1 MCTGSVLLNPSASS
15 VKANKDRM
23 LKYKA
28 LAAAFLYPER
38 KELVSEP
45 RPFFKDE
52 GECKKRRGEYD
63 HLFRHSEIWLYG
75 AEYIAENEFQR
86 ARILSDIAGFYKA
99 FGLETDKDRP
109 DMLVSEL
116 EFMYYLLYKEINAP
130 DNQKAAICQDAQRKF
145 FNEHLYPAAKKI
157 SKKIISQAKSG
168 FYPEVCQNLLKFLES
183 EKKVFAK

>member
-1 MCTGSVLLNPSASS
+1 MTKTSMCTGSALLNPSTSL
-15 VKANKDRM
+15 KDRM

-28 LAAAFLYPER
+28 LANAFLYPEK
-38 KELVSEP
+38 KELVSE
-45 RPFFKDE
+45 
-52 GECKKRRGEYD
+52 YD
-63 HLFRHSEIWLYG
+63 RLFRRSEVWLYG

-116 EFMYYLLYKEINAP
+116 EFMHYLLYKEINAP
-130 DNQKAAICQDAQRKF
+130 DKEKAFICQDAQRKF

-168 FYPEVCQNLLKFLES
+168 FYLEVCKDLLEFLES